1 MPPESHNKMRMPN
14 DHATDGCNSCPI
26 APATRRDF
34 VRDSVLG
41 IAGALA
47 TLGISRSTAALP
59 ISMIEA
65 LARRDEKITYAIPAT
80 DGVRIDKD
88 NEVILVRWQNEVYAF
103 NLSCPHQ
110 RTALR
115 WNEAAKEF
123 QCPKHKSKYT
133 PSGSFISG
141 RATRGMDRFAIQRQ
155 GANVIVDADEMFEED
170 ENEAQWKT
178 AFVKV

>member
-1 MPPESHNKMRMPN
+1 M
-14 DHATDGCNSCPI
+14 TDQCNTCPI
-26 APATRRDF
+26 ASTTRRAF
-34 VRDSVLG
+34 VRDAMIGV
-41 IAGALA
+41 AGALA
-47 TLGISRSTAALP
+47 TLGISSSAAALP
-59 ISMIEA
+59 VSMIEA
-65 LARRDEKITYAIPAT
+65 LARKDEKITYAIPAA

-88 NEVILVRWQNEVYAF
+88 NEVILVRWQGAVYAF

-115 WNEAAKEF
+115 WNAAATEF

-141 RATRGMDRFAIQRQ
+141 RATRGMDRFAVTRQ
-155 GANVIVDADEMFEED
+155 GGNVIVDGDEMFEED
-170 ENEAQWKT
+170 ENEAEWKA

>member
-1 MPPESHNKMRMPN
+1 M
-14 DHATDGCNSCPI
+14 TDQCNTCPI
-26 APATRRDF
+26 ASTTRRAF
-34 VRDSVLG
+34 VRDAMIGV
-41 IAGALA
+41 AGALA
-47 TLGISRSTAALP
+47 TLGISSSAAALP
-59 ISMIEA
+59 VSMIEA
-65 LARRDEKITYAIPAT
+65 LARKDEKITYAIPAA

-88 NEVILVRWQNEVYAF
+88 NEVILVRWQGAVYAF

-115 WNEAAKEF
+115 WNAAAKEF

-141 RATRGMDRFAIQRQ
+141 RATRGMDRFAVTRQ
-155 GANVIVDADEMFEED
+155 GGNVIVDGDEMFEED
-170 ENEAQWKT
+170 ENEAEWKA